1 MPIEGMPDTKQHRI
15 CRRCQRWFEPD
26 EGTLMTPE
34 LTGPVGASQ
43 SLRASLGDTSVL
55 KFQCARCTRIRRVTQ
70 IALWSAL
77 AIIAAVVLLLERL
90 GVLK

>member
-1 MPIEGMPDTKQHRI
+1 MPVEGMPEPSRHRI

-26 EGTLMTPE
+26 EGTMMAPE
-34 LTGPVGASQ
+34 ITGPVGALH
-43 SLRASLGDTSVL
+43 SLRASLGDKSVL
-55 KFQCARCTRIRRVTQ
+55 RFQCKRCTKIRQITQ

-77 AIIAAVVLLLERL
+77 FIFVAVVLLLERF

>member
-1 MPIEGMPDTKQHRI
+1 
-15 CRRCQRWFEPD
+15 
-26 EGTLMTPE
+26 MTPE
-34 LTGPVGASQ
+34 ITGPVGASQ
-43 SLRASLGDTSVL
+43 SLRASLGDASVL

-77 AIIAAVVLLLERL
+77 AIIAGMVLLLERL